1 MPQNPSAEA
10 DTPRNGRRDFLR
22 GALAMPAAIGV
33 SVSAAAW
40 LSGCSREAAVAD
52 GFRVLRPQDIPML
65 EKLVPAAIGSNVP
78 ADPAARA
85 EAIRAAVKSWDL
97 LMYDTSP
104 TIRAAFT
111 PLLDLLTMGLTRGP
125 LFGVWKS
132 WDDASEADALAAL
145 DDWSRS
151 STGFMRGAYN
161 GFTTLAAMCWY
172 LEPANQGASGYP
184 GPPRKIVGDAA

>member
-1 MPQNPSAEA
+1 MPQNLSADA
-10 DTPRNGRRDFLR
+10 DTLRSGRRDFLR

-65 EKLVPAAIGSNVP
+65 EKLIPAAIGSNIP

-85 EAIRAAVKSWDL
+85 EAIHAAVKSWDL
-97 LMYDTSP
+97 LMHDTSP

-132 WDDASEADALAAL
+132 WSDASDADAVAAL

-161 GFTTLAAMCWY
+161 GFSTLAAMCWY
-172 LEPANQGASGYP
+172 LEPANQAASGYP
-184 GPPRKIVGDAA
+184 GPPRKIAGDAA